1 MGLEGMDDLTRKL
14 ERLAAAATKETL
26 SRLGVRN
33 MLRVEGPAKDYCPV
47 ETGNLRGKITTL
59 AVETDDGVEIRT
71 GTNVDYGPFV
81 EYGTGQRG
89 AAAGVDHPDD
99 YIYGPK
105 PGMAPRPFL
114 RPAWDEHREAV
125 LEGLVEDL
133 EKAVEDAVK

>member
-33 MLRVEGPAKDYCPV
+33 MLPVEARAKDYCPV

-133 EKAVEDAVK
+133 EKVVEDAVK

>member
-33 MLRVEGPAKDYCPV
+33 MLPVEARAKDYCPV

-114 RPAWDEHREAV
+114 RPAWDEGREAV

>member
-33 MLRVEGPAKDYCPV
+33 MLPVEARAKDYCPV

-114 RPAWDEHREAV
+114 RPAWDEGREAV

-133 EKAVEDAVK
+133 EKVVEDAVK